1 MMAETQSQA
10 TSEEAEKL
18 LTIYQILAADNL
30 TSVLDDE
37 ELDEIG
43 QQVVTDFDLD
53 KASRSDWEAR
63 TEESMKLALQVAENK
78 TFPWPNASNIKF
90 PLITI
95 AALQYHARAY
105 PTLIPSS
112 NVVKCKINAVDL
124 DGQLAVR
131 AKRIESHMSYQLLE
145 EDEDWEDQMD
155 RVLITQPII
164 GCAFKKTYYDSL
176 KGHNVSENILAKDLV
191 VPYFTKSFD
200 TASRISHV
208 IYLKPNDVYERVAA
222 GIYRECELSDNSY
235 HTSDKLQ
242 QAQDKAQGMSPAGED
257 SDKHMEFIEQ
267 HRFLDLDGDGYKEP
281 YIVVVHRE
289 SRKVVRI
296 VARFFL
302 DSVEFGT
309 ADKILRIKAEQ
320 YFTKFPFIPSPD
332 GGFYDLGFGVLLG
345 PLNNSINTLI
355 NQLVD
360 AGTMSNTAGG
370 FLSRG
375 IKIKGGTHSFQPN
388 EWKPVE
394 STGDDLRKGIMPL
407 PVREPNQ
414 VLFTL
419 LSLLI
424 NYGERIGGS
433 VDILVGQ
440 NPGQNTPAETSR
452 TMAEQGMKIFSGI
465 FKRTYRGL
473 RDEFR
478 KQYRLNQLY
487 LTEKTTFGDSLVYPD
502 DYRGE
507 IGNIT
512 PAADPNMVSDSQ
524 RVMQAQALMMAAKEA
539 PGLHNPYEVH
549 KRYYEALRIQDVE
562 AIMPDPKGE
571 NALPPPAPH
580 YKVQEAQVKVQG
592 KMQEVQAKIGVEKE
606 KLQLKIAELMQEADL
621 ARAEI
626 AKMEAETLY
635 LLEEADGVGTKHQ
648 IALLQTELGNRKLN
662 QEHIHKAADIMTKQ
676 ADLTLKQQQ
685 LASKAKPAPTES

>member
-1 MMAETQSQA
+1 MMDETA
-10 TSEEAEKL
+10 APDTDN

-30 TSVLDDE
+30 TDL
-37 ELDEIG
+37 LDEDRLKEIG
-43 QQVVTDFDLD
+43 STVVSNFEMD
-53 KASRSDWEAR
+53 KNSRVEWEQR

-105 PTLIPSS
+105 PTLIPTSS
-112 NVVKCKINAVDL
+112 IVKCKINAVDT
-124 DGQLAVR
+124 DGELAKR
-131 AKRIESHMSYQLLE
+131 AKRIEDHMSYQLLE

-164 GCAFKKTYYDSL
+164 GCAFKKTYYDPV

-191 VPYFTKSFD
+191 VPYFTKSFE

-208 IYLKPNDVYERVAA
+208 IHLSSNSVYERVAR
-222 GIYRECELSDNSY
+222 GIYRDVKLDNNSY
-235 HTSDKLQ
+235 NSSDSLQ
-242 QAQDKAQGMSPAGED
+242 IAQDRAQGMTPAGD
-257 SDKHMEFIEQ
+257 DKAKPMEFIEQ
-267 HRFLDLDGDGYKEP
+267 HCFFDFDGDGYQEP

-289 SRKVVRI
+289 SKQVVRI

-302 DSVEFGT
+302 EGVEFGKD
-309 ADKILRIKAEQ
+309 DKILTIKAEQ

-332 GGFYDLGFGVLLG
+332 GGFYDLGLGVLLG

-487 LTEKTTFGDSLVYPD
+487 LSEKQQFGDKMVTPQ
-502 DYRGE
+502 DYMDS
-507 IGNIT
+507 IGDIT

-524 RVMQAQALMMAAKEA
+524 RIMQAQALLMAAKEE
-539 PGLHNPYEVH
+539 PGLHNSYEAH
-549 KRYYEALRIQDVE
+549 KRYYEALRIQDIE
-562 AIMPDPKGE
+562 AVLPDPNGP

-580 YKVQEAQVKVQG
+580 HKVQEAQVKAQAMLQG
-592 KMQEVQAKIGVEKE
+592 AQIKAQTEKD
-606 KLQLKIAELMQEADL
+606 KLQIKVAELLAEADKT
-621 ARAEI
+621 RAEI
-626 AKMEAETLY
+626 AKIEAETLY
-635 LLEEADGVGTKHQ
+635 LLEEADGVGTGHQ
-648 IALLQTELGNRKLN
+648 IAMMEMSLGNAKLN
-662 QEHIHKAADIMTKQ
+662 QEHIHKAADLLTKQ
-676 ADLTLKQQQ
+676 QELDLKQKQLSAQATKKAEGSQQ
-685 LASKAKPAPTES
+685 Q